1 MDTMTGP
8 GLRIRGAVPADLDAI
23 ACLHTAARSA
33 YYRGSV
39 AEAVLADPE
48 AAARRRR
55 ILSQRMHD
63 PRCTVLCAEAAGELA
78 GFAILG
84 PPLDQPAPDPTMGE
98 LRQIHVSPA
107 QWRQGIGSALHDACV
122 LAWRAASV
130 RTSQVDVWASNQRA
144 RAFYA
149 HHGWRPAGGR
159 RPGPAGADFLR
170 LRLTIPR

>member
-1 MDTMTGP
+1 MTGP
-8 GLRIRGAVPADLDAI
+8 RLRIRAAAPADLDAI
-23 ACLHTAARSA
+23 ARIHTAARSA

-39 AEAVLADPE
+39 PDDVLADPA

-55 ILSQRMHD
+55 VLGQRMHD
-63 PRCTVLCAEAAGELA
+63 PRCTILCAEAAGLLA

-84 PPLDQPAPDPTMGE
+84 PPLDQPGPDPAAGE

-107 QWRQGIGSALHDACV
+107 HWRHGIGSALHAACV
-122 LAWRAASV
+122 QTWRAASV
-130 RTSQVDVWASNQRA
+130 STAQVDVWANNHRA

-149 HHGWRPAGGR
+149 RHGWQPTAGR
-159 RPGPAGADFLR
+159 RPGPAGFDYLR

>member
-1 MDTMTGP
+1 MTGT
-8 GLRIRGAVPADLDAI
+8 GVRIRAAAPADLDAI
-23 ACLHTAARSA
+23 ARIHTAARSA
-33 YYRGSV
+33 YYRGAV
-39 AEAVLADPE
+39 PDDVLADPE

-84 PPLDQPAPDPTMGE
+84 PPLDQPAPDPAIGE

-107 QWRQGIGSALHDACV
+107 QWRQGIGSELHNACV
-122 LAWRAASV
+122 QAWRTASV
-130 RTSQVDVWASNQRA
+130 RTGQVDVWADNQRA

-149 HHGWRPAGGR
+149 RHGWRPSGGR
-159 RPGPAGADFLR
+159 RPGPAGTDYLR
-170 LRLTIPR
+170 LRLAIPR